1 MNFNNKHTQQIIS
14 RVIIAVLIISM
25 LVPMLLSAFPF

>member
-14 RVIIAVLIISM
+14 RVIIAILVLSM
-25 LVPMLLSAFPF
+25 VVPMLLSAFSY